1 MLAAVGSACQFSL
14 RRSRAPSARPSLPG
28 ASDLLRSPRQPG
40 LCRLAFL
47 RSARRSSGIC
57 SPVLLRRPGEQIP
70 SASPALRSNNRFPL
84 APYRARTQCPVRSL
98 SQALTP
104 AAAQRG
110 RAQLASYPHRH
121 PNRVCA
127 PSVSL
132 AASVGTNISIRKA
145 DIVSGVEMMPAF
157 SFCALLSD
165 IPPAMSECV
174 YPECCYSLW
183 NIIMLSGI
191 SSFIAE
197 YCYSLRNILIPDGI
211 SSCSSEY
218 PYSRKNILILTGIEL
233 FAIRISIFQYEY
245 NYSNWNIFIRPGIF
259 RLHLLSGNCRIVLCN
274 HVFHR

>member
-1 MLAAVGSACQFSL
+1 MKARSFSGMLARPGSAAHAPFQRLIRRFLQLVPRCQAADQSL
-14 RRSRAPSARPSLPG
+14 PVRFRVAGLCRPSLFSALPG
-28 ASDLLRSPRQPG
+28 VLQGSALQSSFVGQKSRSLP
-40 LCRLAFL
+40 
-47 RSARRSSGIC
+47 
-57 SPVLLRRPGEQIP
+57 
-70 SASPALRSNNRFPL
+70 PALRSAQIIRIPL
-84 APYRARTQCPVRSL
+84 APHRARTQRPAINPA
-98 SQALTP
+98 QTEAP

-145 DIVSGVEMMPAF
+145 DIVSGVEMMSAF

-218 PYSRKNILILTGIEL
+218 PYSRKNILILPGIEL
-233 FAIRISIFQYEY
+233 FAIRISIFLYE
-245 NYSNWNIFIRPGIF
+245 
-259 RLHLLSGNCRIVLCN
+259 
-274 HVFHR
+274 